1 MNGPGSNRRKEK
13 PFLNRPYTRAGVP
26 EGHRT
31 DVAGGTAAFDLKWRG
46 LALHEKDLDAGA
58 RAAILRSCRG
68 PTSPASGER
77 EQTCPDRGAKD
88 RNRETSQFRA
98 EVVECAGRCGIH
110 EPGAVDR
117 MNIPVIRPTGGRSMR
132 RSGVA

>member
-1 MNGPGSNRRKEK
+1 M
-13 PFLNRPYTRAGVP
+13 
-26 EGHRT
+26 
-31 DVAGGTAAFDLKWRG
+31 
-46 LALHEKDLDAGA
+46 ALHEKDLDAGA

-98 EVVECAGRCGIH
+98 EVVERAGRCGIH

-117 MNIPVIRPTGGRSMR
+117 MNIPVIRPTGERSMR
-132 RSGVA
+132 RGGVA